1 MDVVVPR
8 FVLPDGLEA
17 LRGRSGELLEGSL
30 QGAEPVVSLGGAAAR
45 AVDHGRVVGRG
56 DRSGAG
62 PIRERARL
70 APEQKIELLV
80 RVRRELVRV
89 EVSDDGEGFDTVAVP
104 PHPDHAAGGWGLW
117 IVAQLTDRWGIDV
130 SRSTRIWVRTRNSR
144 RTGARRRRQPNEG
157 RAHAPSG
164 SSWWRHRV
172 VVWR

>member
-1 MDVVVPR
+1 M
-8 FVLPDGLEA
+8 
-17 LRGRSGELLEGSL
+17 
-30 QGAEPVVSLGGAAAR
+30 SLGGAAAR

-130 SRSTRIWVRTRNSR
+130 SRSTRIWCELETRAGPEPGDGANRTKGDPTR
-144 RTGARRRRQPNEG
+144 RVGRLGGDTG
-157 RAHAPSG
+157 
-164 SSWWRHRV
+164 
-172 VVWR
+172 